1 MYNYI
6 MKADNAVEEIT
17 KEKMIDTWIEKVNVI
32 SLGK

>member
-6 MKADNAVEEIT
+6 MRAGNAVEEIT
-17 KEKMIDTWIEKVNVI
+17 WEKRIDTWIEKVNVI